1 MAENRAVGHED
12 NEPFEWRGPFISR
25 SLSSLIGP
33 LIDELSPIPVTE
45 MMDAPVARRGKRTT
59 RARNARISIG
69 RRCGGRRGARVSSV
83 FRGEG
88 RRGMARNRASFSLA
102 PPLGNRVLASIFRFS
117 EQKSRTIG
125 GASSSSADSSI
136 GRTMP
141 PPLFLFFSRL
151 FDIGPRP
158 PLPALPPPVLRSS
171 STNGN
176 AIER

>member
-1 MAENRAVGHED
+1 MRRWHDAVRERR
-12 NEPFEWRGPFISR
+12 ERVTRGYR
-25 SLSSLIGP
+25 L
-33 LIDELSPIPVTE
+33 
-45 MMDAPVARRGKRTT
+45 AAVAGGGGGT
-59 RARNARISIG
+59 RLV
-69 RRCGGRRGARVSSV
+69 RVSS
-83 FRGEG
+83 
-88 RRGMARNRASFSLA
+88 RRKERNGKESRLFFTR
-102 PPLGNRVLASIFRFS
+102 PLGNRVLASIFRFS
-117 EQKSRTIG
+117 KQKSRTIG

-141 PPLFLFFSRL
+141 PPLFLFFSLRL

>member
-69 RRCGGRRGARVSSV
+69 RRCGGRREHASRPCFVEKE
-83 FRGEG
+83 GEEWQG
-88 RRGMARNRASFSLA
+88 IA
-102 PPLGNRVLASIFRFS
+102 
-117 EQKSRTIG
+117 
-125 GASSSSADSSI
+125 
-136 GRTMP
+136 
-141 PPLFLFFSRL
+141 PLFHSP
-151 FDIGPRP
+151 PR
-158 PLPALPPPVLRSS
+158 
-171 STNGN
+171 
-176 AIER
+176 

>member
-102 PPLGNRVLASIFRFS
+102 PPSVTESSPRYFVFPNRNPERLAARHP
-117 EQKSRTIG
+117 RRPTRR
-125 GASSSSADSSI
+125 SAAQC
-136 GRTMP
+136 
-141 PPLFLFFSRL
+141 LLLFFSSSL
-151 FDIGPRP
+151 ASSTSA
-158 PLPALPPPVLRSS
+158 PALLSLLFLHPS
-171 STNGN
+171 
-176 AIER
+176 

>member
-83 FRGEG
+83 FRREG

-102 PPLGNRVLASIFRFS
+102 PSVTESSPRYFVFPNRNPERLAARHP
-117 EQKSRTIG
+117 RRPTRR
-125 GASSSSADSSI
+125 SAAQC
-136 GRTMP
+136 
-141 PPLFLFFSRL
+141 LLLFFSSSL
-151 FDIGPRP
+151 FASSTSA
-158 PLPALPPPVLRSS
+158 PALLSLLFLHPS
-171 STNGN
+171 
-176 AIER
+176 

>member
-1 MAENRAVGHED
+1 MRRWHDAVRERR
-12 NEPFEWRGPFISR
+12 ERVTRGYR
-25 SLSSLIGP
+25 LAAVVG
-33 LIDELSPIPVTE
+33 
-45 MMDAPVARRGKRTT
+45 GGGGT
-59 RARNARISIG
+59 RLV
-69 RRCGGRRGARVSSV
+69 RVSW
-83 FRGEG
+83 
-88 RRGMARNRASFSLA
+88 RRKERNGKESRLFFTR
-102 PPLGNRVLASIFRFS
+102 PLGNRVLASIFRFS

-125 GASSSSADSSI
+125 GASSSSAGSSI

>member
-1 MAENRAVGHED
+1 MRRWHDAVRERRERVTRGYRLAAVAEG
-12 NEPFEWRGPFISR
+12 G
-25 SLSSLIGP
+25 G
-33 LIDELSPIPVTE
+33 
-45 MMDAPVARRGKRTT
+45 GT
-59 RARNARISIG
+59 RLV
-69 RRCGGRRGARVSSV
+69 RVSW
-83 FRGEG
+83 
-88 RRGMARNRASFSLA
+88 RRKERNGKESRLFFTR
-102 PPLGNRVLASIFRFS
+102 PLGNRVLASIFRFS
-117 EQKSRTIG
+117 KQKSRTIG

>member
-1 MAENRAVGHED
+1 MRRWHDAVRERR
-12 NEPFEWRGPFISR
+12 ERVTRGYR
-25 SLSSLIGP
+25 L
-33 LIDELSPIPVTE
+33 
-45 MMDAPVARRGKRTT
+45 AAVAGGGGGT
-59 RARNARISIG
+59 RLV
-69 RRCGGRRGARVSSV
+69 RVSW
-83 FRGEG
+83 
-88 RRGMARNRASFSLA
+88 RRKERNGKESRLFFTR

-117 EQKSRTIG
+117 KQKSRTIG

>member
-69 RRCGGRRGARVSSV
+69 RRRGGTRLVRVSS
-83 FRGEG
+83 
-88 RRGMARNRASFSLA
+88 RRKERNGKESRLFFTR
-102 PPLGNRVLASIFRFS
+102 PLGNRVLASIFRFS
-117 EQKSRTIG
+117 KQKSRTIG

-141 PPLFLFFSRL
+141 PPLFLFFSSL
-151 FDIGPRP
+151 ASSTSA
-158 PLPALPPPVLRSS
+158 PALLSLLVLRPS
-171 STNGN
+171 
-176 AIER
+176 

>member
-69 RRCGGRRGARVSSV
+69 RRCGGRRGH
-83 FRGEG
+83 
-88 RRGMARNRASFSLA
+88 ASRPCFVEKEEEEWQGIA
-102 PPLGNRVLASIFRFS
+102 PLFHS
-117 EQKSRTIG
+117 
-125 GASSSSADSSI
+125 
-136 GRTMP
+136 P
-141 PPLFLFFSRL
+141 PPSVTESSPRYFVFPNRNPERLAARHPRRPTRRSAAQCLLLFFSSSL
-151 FDIGPRP
+151 ASSTSA
-158 PLPALPPPVLRSS
+158 PALLSLLFLHPS
-171 STNGN
+171 
-176 AIER
+176 

>member
-1 MAENRAVGHED
+1 MRRWHDAVRERR
-12 NEPFEWRGPFISR
+12 ERVTRGYR
-25 SLSSLIGP
+25 L
-33 LIDELSPIPVTE
+33 
-45 MMDAPVARRGKRTT
+45 AAVAGGGGGT
-59 RARNARISIG
+59 RLV
-69 RRCGGRRGARVSSV
+69 RVSW
-83 FRGEG
+83 
-88 RRGMARNRASFSLA
+88 RRKERNGKESRLFFTR
-102 PPLGNRVLASIFRFS
+102 PLGNRVLASIFRFS
-117 EQKSRTIG
+117 KQKSRTIG

>member
-1 MAENRAVGHED
+1 MRRWHDAVRERR
-12 NEPFEWRGPFISR
+12 ERVTRGYR
-25 SLSSLIGP
+25 L
-33 LIDELSPIPVTE
+33 
-45 MMDAPVARRGKRTT
+45 AAVAGGGGGT
-59 RARNARISIG
+59 RLV
-69 RRCGGRRGARVSSV
+69 RVSW
-83 FRGEG
+83 
-88 RRGMARNRASFSLA
+88 RRKERNGKESRLFFTR
-102 PPLGNRVLASIFRFS
+102 PLGNRVLASIFRFS

>member
-1 MAENRAVGHED
+1 MRRWHDAVRERR
-12 NEPFEWRGPFISR
+12 ERVTRGYR
-25 SLSSLIGP
+25 L
-33 LIDELSPIPVTE
+33 
-45 MMDAPVARRGKRTT
+45 AAVAGGGGGT
-59 RARNARISIG
+59 RLV
-69 RRCGGRRGARVSSV
+69 RVSS
-83 FRGEG
+83 
-88 RRGMARNRASFSLA
+88 RRKERNGKESRLFFTR
-102 PPLGNRVLASIFRFS
+102 PLGNRVLASIFRFS
-117 EQKSRTIG
+117 KQKSRTIG